1 MFGAEHLI
9 SIAVISI
16 IGFLILFSAKVF
28 CNHRQ
33 KRLISICL
41 GLLLIVPELPDL
53 LYRTTILLE
62 PIKNN
67 LPLHL
72 CGISLYIIAYSLIR
86 NSYRAFEIAYF
97 WGLGGALMALLSP
110 GDIFYFP
117 HMLNIIFYSSHSLII
132 IGVLYMAIVIGYQP
146 TWLSLLKAS
155 ILNTL
160 YMVLIAP
167 INLLLGTNYLFL
179 RQKPKG
185 ATFID
190 LMGSWPWYIISMVIA
205 GILVYFILYL
215 PFPIRKIAT
224 RRWKETGQSCP

>member
-1 MFGAEHLI
+1 MNPNTYKMFGAEHLI

-33 KRLISICL
+33 KRLISIGL
-41 GLLLIVPELPDL
+41 GLLLVVPELPDL

-72 CGISLYIIAYSLIR
+72 CGISLYIIACSLLM

-97 WGLGGALMALLSP
+97 WGLGGSLMALLSP

-117 HMLNIIFYSSHSLII
+117 HILNIIFYSSHSLIV
-132 IGVLYMAIVIGYQP
+132 IGVLYMTIIFGYQP
-146 TWLSLLKAS
+146 TWRSLLKAS
-155 ILNTL
+155 ILNIL

-167 INLLLGTNYLFL
+167 INLLLDTNYLFL
-179 RQKPKG
+179 RHKPKG
-185 ATFID
+185 TTFID
-190 LMGSWPWYIISMVIA
+190 LMGTWPWYIISMTD
-205 GILVYFILYL
+205 GGNPCLLYTL
-215 PFPIRKIAT
+215 FALSH
-224 RRWKETGQSCP
+224 E